1 MCVPSLFLRQS
12 LKGSFVFKDIVN
24 IFFSDIISYLFS
36 GFMPEKASCFEAK
49 CKKRECKLLRVL
61 SSKEACKPADL
72 HC

>member
-1 MCVPSLFLRQS
+1 M
-12 LKGSFVFKDIVN
+12 FKDIVN

-49 CKKRECKLLRVL
+49 CKKRGMQAPVL
-61 SSKEACKPADL
+61 SSKACKPADL